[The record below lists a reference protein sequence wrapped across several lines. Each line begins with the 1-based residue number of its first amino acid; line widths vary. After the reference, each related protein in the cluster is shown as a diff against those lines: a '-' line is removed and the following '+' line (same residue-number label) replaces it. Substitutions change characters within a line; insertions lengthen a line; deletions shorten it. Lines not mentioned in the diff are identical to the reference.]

1 MGLRDDRTDD
11 NKKRMIEALR
21 KHAGCVTHAAEEVGI
36 ARQTHY
42 DYVHDDEDY
51 KKAWIESRQGA
62 VDLAEVTLQKAM
74 EEGGKGAVTAAIFI
88 AKTIGKDRGYV
99 ERQEIN
105 QTTTHVNPPTW
116 LDGEEKE

>member
-1 MGLRDDRTDD
+1 MSLGADKTNA

-21 KHAGCVTHAAEEVGI
+21 KHAGCVTYAVKEVGI
-36 ARQTHY
+36 NRCTHY
-42 DYVHDDEDY
+42 DWVHDDEDY
-51 KKAWIESRQGA
+51 KQAWIESRQGA

-74 EEGGKGAVTAAIFI
+74 QEGGKGAVTAAIFI